1 MGHDMGHEMNSSH
14 PLINGDRLWQRIM
27 AMAEIGGLENGGC
40 NRQALTDEDKQG
52 RDLFCAWA
60 KDAGCDT
67 RIDEMG
73 NIFARLP
80 GTDADALPIIA
91 GSHLDTQPTGGKFD
105 GVYGVLAALEVC
117 QTIHESNLQITSPI
131 DVVVWTNEEGSRFSP
146 AMIGSGV
153 FGGEFSLDYAYQ
165 QQDKNG
171 VTFGQALKE
180 IGYAGAQSCAPFP
193 IKAAFEVHIE
203 QGPILESRELPIG
216 VVHGVQGMRW
226 FDLILT
232 GDPVHAGPTPMEAR
246 TDPAK
251 ALSLILPE
259 IYRIAEQNAPDS
271 RATIGD
277 ISAHPGS
284 RNTVPRQIKMAVDL
298 RHPDEATLDD
308 MEQNLRRVMA
318 DISAETGV
326 NAELDEIWKSPA
338 VEFDAACIAAI
349 QKGAEKLNLNYL
361 DMVSGAGHD
370 SVYVSRVAP
379 TAMIF
384 IPCKDGISHNEREDA
399 QKNHIEMGANIL
411 LHTIL
416 EI

>member
-1 MGHDMGHEMNSSH
+1 MKNPPQS
-14 PLINGDRLWQRIM
+14 INGDRLWQRIM

-40 NRQALTDEDKQG
+40 NRQALTDEDRQG
-52 RDLFCAWA
+52 RALFCGWA
-60 KDAGCDT
+60 REAGCET

-73 NIFARLP
+73 NIFARLAGANP
-80 GTDADALPIIA
+80 DSPPIIA

-117 QTIHESNLQITSPI
+117 QTIHENGVTIDGPI

-153 FGGEFSLDYAYQ
+153 FGGAFDLDYAYQ

-171 VTFGQALKE
+171 ITFGEALKE
-180 IGYAGAQSCAPFP
+180 IGYAGPEACAPFP

-203 QGPILESRELPIG
+203 QGPILESRKIPIG

-226 FDLILT
+226 FDLVLI
-232 GDPVHAGPTPMEAR
+232 GDPVHAGPTPMDAR
-246 TDPAK
+246 RDPAR
-251 ALSLILPE
+251 ALALILPE
-259 IYRIAEQNAPDS
+259 IYRIAEQYAPDS

-277 ISAHPGS
+277 VTALPGS
-284 RNTVPRQIKMAVDL
+284 RNTVPRQIKMALDL
-298 RHPDEATLDD
+298 RHPDETTLEA
-308 MEQNLRRVMA
+308 MEQEVRKVITG
-318 DISAETGV
+318 ISSKTGV
-326 NAELDEIWKSPA
+326 QSEMNEIWKSPA
-338 VEFDAACIAAI
+338 VEFDSNCIAAI
-349 QKGAEKLNLNYL
+349 QKGAEKLNLDYL

-411 LHTIL
+411 LHAML